1 MQWSTGA
8 AEHCSGI
15 VEVIGSNSVQ
25 AWSFFRPY
33 LHYCSSS
40 VHYCE
45 DRSHIQVF
53 IRSSHTWFSYIHS
66 HSLLLPLILQY
77 QHKYKEICNHLTKD
91 LLEDNVLAVLTSS
104 AFFHR
109 WMLSNYISSTYRRNQ
124 KSRELNFF
132 YSILAEG
139 PTREQKTTYSMC
151 PWEAGKW

>member
-77 QHKYKEICNHLTKD
+77 QHKYKEICNQLTKD
-91 LLEDNVLAVLTSS
+91 LLEDNVLAID
-104 AFFHR
+104 FFCL
-109 WMLSNYISSTYRRNQ
+109 LSPMDAEQLHLVDISEKPKKQR
-124 KSRELNFF
+124 
-132 YSILAEG
+132 AEIRLRYTCRG
-139 PTREQKTTYSMC
+139 AYQRTKDHIFNVSLRG
-151 PWEAGKW
+151 W